1 MRKLL
6 CKSGTAIGLALLSPA
21 VLAMQVEELSTLLI
35 GKLPLYAFFLFLAV
49 VAIVVYFTRFRDKRR
64 APLSR
69 VFEERAA
76 IHSVGPDTPVAECV
90 RTMTAEK
97 IGALIVMDG
106 ERLLG
111 IFTERDALNKVL
123 AAGLDPVSTKVSAV
137 MTKDPYCIPP
147 TTTVGEAMKLVTKR
161 RFRHLPIVEN
171 GKVLAV
177 VSSGDLTHWLVKDQ
191 LGEVQELVNLAA
203 RS

>member
-1 MRKLL
+1 MRKLFY
-6 CKSGTAIGLALLSPA
+6 KSGTGIGLALLSPA
-21 VLAMQVEELSTLLI
+21 VLATQEELLTTI
-35 GKLPLYAFFLFLAV
+35 GEMPMYAFIVFV
-49 VAIVVYFTRFRDKRR
+49 IIVTVAVYFMTSRDKRGT
-64 APLSR
+64 PLGR
-69 VFEERAA
+69 IFEEREA

-106 ERLLG
+106 ERLIG

-123 AAGLDPVSTKVSAV
+123 AAGLDPISTKVSEV

-147 TTTVGEAMKLVTKR
+147 TTTVGEAMELVTKR

-191 LGEVQELVNLAA
+191 MGEVQELVDLAA

>member
-1 MRKLL
+1 MSKLF
-6 CKSGTAIGLALLSPA
+6 CKSSTGIGLALLSPA
-21 VLAMQVEELSTLLI
+21 VLATQEELLTTVGKVPIYALI
-35 GKLPLYAFFLFLAV
+35 LF
-49 VAIVVYFTRFRDKRR
+49 AIVVIVAVYFMRSRDKRGT
-64 APLSR
+64 PLGR
-69 VFEERAA
+69 IFEKREA
-76 IHSVGPDTPVAECV
+76 IHSVGPDTPVTECV
-90 RTMTAEK
+90 RTMNSEK

-123 AAGLDPVSTKVSAV
+123 AAGLDPGTTKVSKV

-147 TTTVGEAMKLVTKR
+147 KTTVGEAMQLVTKR

-171 GKVLAV
+171 GKVVAV

-191 LGEVQELVNLAA
+191 MREVQELVDLAA

>member
-1 MRKLL
+1 
-6 CKSGTAIGLALLSPA
+6 
-21 VLAMQVEELSTLLI
+21 
-35 GKLPLYAFFLFLAV
+35 
-49 VAIVVYFTRFRDKRR
+49 
-64 APLSR
+64 
-69 VFEERAA
+69 
-76 IHSVGPDTPVAECV
+76 
-90 RTMTAEK
+90 MTAEQ

-106 ERLLG
+106 EKLIG

-123 AAGLDPVSTKVSAV
+123 AAGLDPVSTKVSEV
-137 MTKDPYCIPP
+137 MTKDPYCVPP
-147 TTTVGEAMKLVTKR
+147 TTTVGEAMELVTKR

-191 LGEVQELVNLAA
+191 LGEVQELVKLAA

>member
-6 CKSGTAIGLALLSPA
+6 YISGTGIGLELLSPA
-21 VLAMQVEELSTLLI
+21 VLAAQLEDVLTTI
-35 GKLPLYAFFLFLAV
+35 GKVTMYAFILFV
-49 VAIVVYFTRFRDKRR
+49 IVVIVAVYFMRLRDKRR
-64 APLSR
+64 TPVDR
-69 VFEERAA
+69 IFEEREA
-76 IHSVGPDTPVAECV
+76 IHSVGPDTPVTECV
-90 RTMTAEK
+90 RKMSAEK
-97 IGALIVMDG
+97 IGALLIMDG
-106 ERLLG
+106 ERLIG

-123 AAGLDPVSTKVSAV
+123 AAGRDPGSTKVSAV
-137 MTKDPYCIPP
+137 MTKDPYCISPAM
-147 TTTVGEAMKLVTKR
+147 TVGDAMELVTKR

-191 LGEVQELVNLAA
+191 IGEVKELVDLAA